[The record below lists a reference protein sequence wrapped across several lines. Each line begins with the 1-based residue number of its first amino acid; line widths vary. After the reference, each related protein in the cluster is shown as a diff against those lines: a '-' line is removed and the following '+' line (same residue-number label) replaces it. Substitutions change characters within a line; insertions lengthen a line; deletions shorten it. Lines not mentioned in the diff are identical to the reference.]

1 MTRDMILR
9 AVWIVSRVAACACL
23 TFLHC
28 NNVARLREFVIL
40 TFHAHHP
47 KQGNF
52 KCLLLSKKQK
62 GTPMLCTSWST
73 VPQCLEKI
81 ISPSSTTFDDIYEN
95 LTNFL
100 LRHFKT
106 IQWFEHNE
114 GQNWEKKTSQFIV
127 ATLQKKAGNKKE
139 NLNKA
144 Y

>member
-1 MTRDMILR
+1 
-9 AVWIVSRVAACACL
+9 
-23 TFLHC
+23 
-28 NNVARLREFVIL
+28 
-40 TFHAHHP
+40 
-47 KQGNF
+47 
-52 KCLLLSKKQK
+52 
-62 GTPMLCTSWST
+62 MLCTSWST

-127 ATLQKKAGNKKE
+127 ATLQKKAANKKE